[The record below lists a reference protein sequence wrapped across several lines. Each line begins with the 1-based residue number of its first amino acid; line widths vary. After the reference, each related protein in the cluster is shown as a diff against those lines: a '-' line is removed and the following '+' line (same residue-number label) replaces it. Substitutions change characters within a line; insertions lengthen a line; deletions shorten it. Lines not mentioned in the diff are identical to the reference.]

1 LIDQKLYLE
10 KVKMKLAKSVN
21 RLGTEAVY
29 NIFAETKK
37 LIQQGKP
44 IIDLSLGQSD
54 FKSPQHAVD
63 ATINALKNGH
73 HGYSLPNGII
83 ECRQAVSRK
92 IKNLYKADISPDRI
106 VIMPGGKP
114 TMHYAISFFGEA
126 GAEIIYP
133 DPGFPIYESMINFT
147 GANAVPFNL
156 IKNKNL
162 TIDPDQI
169 LSLINKKTRLLI
181 LNNPHNPTGS
191 FTEKKVIDKLAKGL
205 MKFPDLVILCDEIY
219 DRLIFEN
226 TEIPT
231 FLNYP
236 ELYDRLIVL
245 NGWSKTYA
253 MTGWRLGWGVWPKN
267 LIEHVFKFCVNNHS
281 CVNLAA
287 QYGAIAALDG
297 PETHLNDMMK
307 HFSRRRKLIVD
318 GLKSLK
324 GVECSL
330 PGGTFFVFP
339 NVKQTGMNGEEFQ
352 RKCLD
357 QAGVAMIPGTSFG
370 KFATDHVRINF
381 ATSEANI
388 TKAIEKID
396 KLLV

>member
-1 LIDQKLYLE
+1 
-10 KVKMKLAKSVN
+10 MKIAKSVN

-29 NIFAETKK
+29 NIFTETQK
-37 LIQQGKP
+37 LTQQGKK

-54 FKSPQHAVD
+54 FKSPKHVVN
-63 ATINALKNGH
+63 ATIQALKDGH
-73 HGYSLPNGII
+73 HGYTLPNGII
-83 ECRQAVSRK
+83 ECREAVSRK
-92 IKNLYKADISPDRI
+92 IKKLYKADIDPARI

-114 TMHYAISFFGEA
+114 TMHYAISFFGEPE
-126 GAEIIYP
+126 AEIIYP
-133 DPGFPIYESMINFT
+133 DPGFPIYESMINYT
-147 GANAVPFNL
+147 GAKAVPFNL
-156 IKNKNL
+156 TENKDL
-162 TIDPDQI
+162 KIDPDKV
-169 LSLINKKTRLLI
+169 LSLINEKTRLLI

-205 MKFPDLVILCDEIY
+205 INFPHVVILSDEIY

-226 TEIPT
+226 KEIPT

-236 ELYDRLIVL
+236 NLYDRLIVL

-281 CVNLAA
+281 CVNTAA

-297 PETHLNDMMK
+297 PENHLNDMLK
-307 HFSRRRKLIVD
+307 EFTIRRKLIVD
-318 GLKSLK
+318 GLRSFK

-339 NVKQTGMNGEEFQ
+339 NVKGTGMNGEEFQ
-352 RKCLD
+352 RKCLN
-357 QAGVAMIPGTSFG
+357 QARVATIPGTSFG
-370 KFATDHVRINF
+370 KFATNNVRFNF
-381 ATSEANI
+381 AASRENI
-388 TKAIEKID
+388 SKAIEQID
-396 KLLV
+396 KILK